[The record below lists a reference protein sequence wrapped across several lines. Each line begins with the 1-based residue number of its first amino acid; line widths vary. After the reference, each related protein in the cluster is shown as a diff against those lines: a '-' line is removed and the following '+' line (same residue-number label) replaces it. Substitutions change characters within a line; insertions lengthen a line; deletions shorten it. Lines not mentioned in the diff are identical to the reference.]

1 MDGNSR
7 MPAVRGGGGEGEESK
22 VTTTI
27 TEGVVDLF
35 FGPPSFTSSHTAG
48 VYRLT
53 CCLVAPAKHPLKK
66 AKKGR
71 GEWHQFGFSSRQ
83 KEFHTIFLQSC
94 PFFVHCCSFF
104 FVRNFLK
111 YVF

>member
-1 MDGNSR
+1 

-71 GEWHQFGFSSRQ
+71 GEWHQFSFTSRQ
-83 KEFHTIFLQSC
+83 KEFHTIFLALSL
-94 PFFVHCCSFF
+94 FIVVLSFLFVIF
-104 FVRNFLK
+104 
-111 YVF
+111 